1 MEIAS
6 CLELNK
12 SFVNYFHILKSKEK
26 EDPTDLGAAAIR
38 CVNVSSALTHRTAAE
53 NNKTSPKSVAQL
65 YYI

>member
-26 EDPTDLGAAAIR
+26 RTQDPTDLGAAAIVCE
-38 CVNVSSALTHRTAAE
+38 CVRADS
-53 NNKTSPKSVAQL
+53 
-65 YYI
+65 